1 MNIVLIGFKGAGK
14 STVAP
19 LLAGRLGCGFDDLD
33 RMVGEAASKILGDA
47 VSFREAFRRLGEP
60 EFRKLERGLLS
71 KVLARKR
78 FVIALGGGAALDPA
92 AREALRAHCVVYL
105 RAPESDLVRRV
116 QSEDWPA
123 YLDGETDPEAALRNM
138 MAERLPQYD
147 GMCDIVVDCP
157 DGATPAAVAEEA
169 GRQVSE
175 WLESHR

>member
-14 STVAP
+14 STVGP
-19 LLAGRLGCGFDDLD
+19 LLAGRLDRGFDDLD

-47 VSFREAFRRLGEP
+47 VSFREAFRRLGKP

-71 KVLARKR
+71 KALARKM
-78 FVIALGGGAALDPA
+78 FVIALGGGSALDPA

-105 RAPESDLVRRV
+105 RVPESDLVRRV
-116 QSEDWPA
+116 RSEGWPA
-123 YLDGETDPEAALRNM
+123 YLDGEADPEAALRNM

-147 GMCDIVVDCP
+147 GMCDIVVDSP